1 MKKNALLMLLIF
13 GSCAHAAPAST
24 PAPTQDDEVRNII
37 LLIVD
42 GASAAMWSAASY
54 AREDLAIARMPVAGL
69 VDTRSAS
76 AKVTDSAAGATVYA
90 AGERVPNR
98 TVGVRGTCPLPS
110 PRNTAATEWPEGC
123 EPVETWFHLAQSK
136 GRAAGVVTTT
146 NIVDATP
153 ASFVAHSPSRYWGQ
167 YIAEQFAEAGLD
179 VMLGGGRSY
188 FEAGTRADGR
198 DLLGEMCARAACLW
212 TASDLAA
219 YRARDDRPLVGL
231 FAPGD
236 MDAMDSRPVTLPA
249 MVTVALDRLS
259 RNSRG
264 FVAMFESE
272 AIDNATHS
280 NEPLERITAD
290 MLEFDD
296 AVRVALDFAE
306 RTPGTLV
313 IVTSDH
319 DTGGFSLIERGTD
332 FEVGYTTR
340 GHTATAVP
348 LFAYGPLADRFGGWR
363 RNDDI
368 GRTLMEIV
376 RRW

>member
-1 MKKNALLMLLIF
+1 MKKNALLMLLVF

-24 PAPTQDDEVRNII
+24 PARTQDEVRNII

-42 GASAAMWSAASY
+42 GGSAAMWSAASY

-98 TVGVRGTCPLPS
+98 TVGVRGNCPLPS

-123 EPVETWFHLAQSK
+123 EPVETWFHIAQSK
-136 GRAAGVVTTT
+136 GRATGVVTTT

-188 FEAGTRADGR
+188 FEADTRADGR
-198 DLLGEMCARAACLW
+198 DLLGEMCARAACLF
-212 TASDLAA
+212 TAADLAA
-219 YRARDDRPLVGL
+219 YHARDDRPLVGL

-236 MDAMDSRPVTLPA
+236 MDAAETRPATLPA
-249 MVTVALDRLS
+249 MVTAALDRLS

-264 FVAMFESE
+264 FVAMVESE
-272 AIDNATHS
+272 AIDNAAHS
-280 NEPLERITAD
+280 NQPLERITAD

-296 AVRVALDFAE
+296 AVRAALDFAE

-319 DTGGFSLIERGTD
+319 DTGGFALAERGAD

-348 LFAYGPLADRFGGWR
+348 LFAYGPQADRFGGWR
-363 RNDDI
+363 RNDEI